1 MSRRLTRPFFPV
13 PPQQYM
19 QNYFA
24 ELVRSFS
31 VYLEQ
36 MQNPGDIRGTTLTL
50 TDLQTDNVQ
59 SQFARFFRN
68 RPSWTGIGG
77 DFMSKETEDKK
88 ENVVV
93 LNLKKLLKPK
103 RVDATVVV
111 VGPPPASGE
120 S

>member
-50 TDLQTDNVQ
+50 TDLQTDNVVL
-59 SQFARFFRN
+59 
-68 RPSWTGIGG
+68 
-77 DFMSKETEDKK
+77 ET
-88 ENVVV
+88 NVVV